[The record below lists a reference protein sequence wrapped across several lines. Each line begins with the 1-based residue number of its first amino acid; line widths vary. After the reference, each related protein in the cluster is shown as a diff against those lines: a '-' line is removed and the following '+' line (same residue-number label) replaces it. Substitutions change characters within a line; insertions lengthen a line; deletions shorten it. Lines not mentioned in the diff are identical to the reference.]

1 MENEV
6 KQKYLVRK
14 IRKKRRTNLMLILRD
29 KKITQKKLAEMAD
42 MEVYQISKIA
52 TGMQKDLLMSTAKRI
67 CNALNVTLDEAFGD

>member
-1 MENEV
+1 MDEV

-14 IRKKRRTNLMLILRD
+14 IRKKRRTNLMLILRG